1 MLSHP
6 DHAWP
11 GDESDL
17 ARLVDAHPWVTLVS
31 DTSAG
36 LVVSHL
42 PVLSDPAPDG
52 RLAVVGHVPVTDARE
67 HELGEVESVLVVQ
80 GPHGYVS
87 ASWYVGGPAVSTWNF
102 VVAHL
107 HGRPDP
113 LGPEETFDVLRR
125 TQDHFE
131 SERPDPYRLDRVPE
145 YASRLAPL
153 VVGFRLV
160 PSRVV
165 ARAKLSQDKPA
176 VDVAAVLQGLEDP
189 SDVHASPTLAD
200 AMRTGGVP
208 R

>member
-1 MLSHP
+1 MLTQAEF
-6 DHAWP
+6 AWP
-11 GDESDL
+11 GDDADL

-42 PVLSDPAPDG
+42 PVLAEPPAQG
-52 RLAVVGHVPVTDARE
+52 RLAILGHLPVTDAKE
-67 HELGEVESVLVVQ
+67 HELGHVETVVIVR

-87 ASWYVGGPAVSTWNF
+87 ASWYAGGPYVSTWNF

-107 HGRPDP
+107 HGKPTP
-113 LGPEETFDVLRR
+113 LGPDETFDVLTR

-131 SERPDPYRLDRVPE
+131 SDRPEPYRLDGVRE
-145 YASRLAPL
+145 YARRLAPF

-165 ARAKLSQDKPA
+165 ATAKLSQDKPA
-176 VDVAAVLQGLEDP
+176 EDVAAVLRGLEDP
-189 SDVHASPTLAD
+189 TDVHASSALAA
-200 AMRTGGVP
+200 AMRSGGVP